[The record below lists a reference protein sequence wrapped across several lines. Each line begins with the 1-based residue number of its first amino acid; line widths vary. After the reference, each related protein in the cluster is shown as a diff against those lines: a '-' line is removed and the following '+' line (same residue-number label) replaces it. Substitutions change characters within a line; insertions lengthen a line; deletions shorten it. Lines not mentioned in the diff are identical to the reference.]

1 MNYKSTRDVKVNVP
15 SAYAISQG
23 LSSDG
28 GLFVPE
34 NLPKLS
40 EEKIMSL
47 CDMSY
52 AERAYEIF
60 RLFLTDFTDDEMKH
74 CVNGAYNDKNLQPT
88 ISLRFLTFSPVHTF
102 LSCGTVP
109 PVHSRI
115 WHFRFFLICSQLPQ
129 RRQLTV
135 RRFLSSL
142 LQAVIPVKRLLK
154 ASRTL
159 TAHQ

>member
-60 RLFLTDFTDDEMKH
+60 RLFLTDFTDDEIKH
-74 CVNGAYNDKNLQPT
+74 CVNGAYNDKNFATDNIAEISHLIPGTYILELWHGPT
-88 ISLRFLTFSPVHTF
+88 LSLIH
-102 LSCGTVP
+102 
-109 PVHSRI
+109 I
-115 WHFRFFLICSQLPQ
+115 
-129 RRQLTV
+129 
-135 RRFLSSL
+135 
-142 LQAVIPVKRLLK
+142 
-154 ASRTL
+154 
-159 TAHQ
+159 

>member
-47 CDMSY
+47 CDMLY

-60 RLFLTDFTDDEMKH
+60 RLFLTDFTDDEIKH
-74 CVNGAYNDKNLQPT
+74 CVNGAYNDKNFATDNIAEISHLIPGTYILELWHGPTCAFKDMALQILPYLLTTSAKKT
-88 ISLRFLTFSPVHTF
+88 IDGKKISILVATSGDT
-102 LSCGTVP
+102 
-109 PVHSRI
+109 
-115 WHFRFFLICSQLPQ
+115 
-129 RRQLTV
+129 
-135 RRFLSSL
+135 
-142 LQAVIPVKRLLK
+142 LK